1 MGLEHNTRTIF
12 LSIGDGKITR
22 RVKEPT
28 GSSKQRTTKEGKVV
42 NEEIYDAVTG
52 IITDIKVTTHDKYGK
67 FWNVYLQDGEDTY
80 CLQMN
85 YSSGY
90 ASAFLKAL
98 PNVDL
103 SARVKLIPSMKV
115 VDGKKKVTLFINQHG
130 RALKH
135 FYSKENPNGLP
146 PMVKT
151 KFKGQEVWDD
161 TDMMQ
166 FLEAM
171 VKTTIVP
178 KLSKTGAVAAPG
190 DAPDYEPGE
199 DEELTLEAQKIKD
212 QLPF

>member
-67 FWNVYLQDGEDTY
+67 FWNVYLQ
-80 CLQMN
+80 MN
-85 YSSGY
+85 YSGGY
-90 ASAFLKAL
+90 SSAFLKAL

-130 RALKH
+130 KALKH
-135 FYSKENPNGLP
+135 FYTKENPNGLP
-146 PMVKT
+146 QMVKT

-171 VKTTIVP
+171 VNTNIIP
-178 KLSKTGAVAAPG
+178 KLPKSGAPVTDDTPG
-190 DAPDYEPGE
+190 YEPGE
-199 DEELTLEAQKIKD
+199 DDELTLEAQKVKD
-212 QLPF
+212 KLPF

>member
-52 IITDIKVTTHDKYGK
+52 IITDIKVTTHDKYGR

-85 YSSGY
+85 YSGGY
-90 ASAFLKAL
+90 SSAFLKAL

-103 SARVKLIPSMKV
+103 SARVRLIPSMKV
-115 VDGKKKVTLFINQHG
+115 VDGKRK
-130 RALKH
+130 
-135 FYSKENPNGLP
+135 
-146 PMVKT
+146 
-151 KFKGQEVWDD
+151 
-161 TDMMQ
+161 
-166 FLEAM
+166 
-171 VKTTIVP
+171 
-178 KLSKTGAVAAPG
+178 
-190 DAPDYEPGE
+190 
-199 DEELTLEAQKIKD
+199 
-212 QLPF
+212 